1 MHGGFYSTL
10 RPGDPSEAATWF
22 DKYNC
27 VLLVLCVETYCAM
40 GDLGSARDDLIK
52 AAKQAI
58 ERRVMTDTEF
68 VPQLPAIWAV
78 V

>member
-1 MHGGFYSTL
+1 
-10 RPGDPSEAATWF
+10 
-22 DKYNC
+22 
-27 VLLVLCVETYCAM
+27 M

-68 VPQLPAIWAV
+68 VPQLPAIWAEIRKDI
-78 V
+78 